1 VLRQTA
7 PPDATRTQEQA
18 MAAFRKLMS
27 DIADIR
33 AAVNAAREYSVLA
46 SLPRDAAQRRDPLKA
61 FLPN

>member
-1 VLRQTA
+1 
-7 PPDATRTQEQA
+7 
-18 MAAFRKLMS
+18 MAHIRKLMS

-61 FLPN
+61 FLPT

>member
-1 VLRQTA
+1 
-7 PPDATRTQEQA
+7 
-18 MAAFRKLMS
+18 MAKIRKLMY

-46 SLPRDAAQRRDPLKA
+46 SLPRDAAQRHDPLKA

>member
-1 VLRQTA
+1 LGATA
-7 PPDATRTQEQA
+7 PFDERRIQEHA
-18 MAAFRKLMS
+18 MAKIRKLMY

-46 SLPRDAAQRRDPLKA
+46 SLPRDAAQRHDPLKA

>member
-7 PPDATRTQEQA
+7 PPDATRTQEQT